1 MIIKPWGEL
10 KSEKGSSSSNLEN
23 DRYYDHNISTQYAY
37 DKNLYESMS
46 PVNKGSIFNQVI
58 DSGNHRERGTE
69 QKKHS
74 LNLIS
79 VDSSPGIRQSGMILE
94 EKNLPTEDSPDHT
107 KFGLMIYNN

>member
-1 MIIKPWGEL
+1 
-10 KSEKGSSSSNLEN
+10 
-23 DRYYDHNISTQYAY
+23 
-37 DKNLYESMS
+37 MS

-107 KFGLMIYNN
+107 KFDLMIYNNQSGETSVQISPQVVKEIHE